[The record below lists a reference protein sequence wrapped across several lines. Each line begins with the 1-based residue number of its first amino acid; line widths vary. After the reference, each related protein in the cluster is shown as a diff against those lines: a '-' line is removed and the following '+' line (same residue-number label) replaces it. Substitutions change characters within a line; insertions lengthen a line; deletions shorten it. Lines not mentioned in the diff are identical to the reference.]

1 MAAATAHFL
10 GGSHA
15 RVSAAPRQ
23 QGGSLGRA
31 LRSPSRRAVPARA
44 PKGRAA
50 VEVLAAKVLIANT
63 KGGGHSAIGL
73 YLTKELLKDGHTITI
88 LNDGDKDKQLS
99 KLPFTQYPSLE
110 SSGVRILWGNP
121 ADPSCFPDQ
130 DFDIVI
136 DNNGKD
142 IESCRGLIDTYGHRV
157 SQYFF
162 VSSAGMHKEN
172 ALAPIIKEDY
182 PRKEKGHFFV
192 EEYLKQRTVPFTIFR
207 PLYPYGQ
214 FSPKDCE
221 QWYMDRILRNRP
233 VPVPFSG
240 TNLVSLS
247 HVEDLATMMAAAVGK
262 VEAVGQAF
270 NLTSD
275 TPLTHAGIAL
285 TIGKLAGKE
294 VKIVSYDPSQV
305 ELGKGEGF
313 PFRTGHFAASADK
326 AKVLLGWSPKHSFEE
341 DMKVRLQDYISSGRL
356 NKEIDFS
363 GDDKILAAV
372 GVMASTH

>member
-1 MAAATAHFL
+1 MPSIAATSAPSQLRCSSFL
-10 GGSHA
+10 GNGLK
-15 RVSAAPRQ
+15 APR
-23 QGGSLGRA
+23 A
-31 LRSPSRRAVPARA
+31 LSVRVVPRRAAHTVD
-44 PKGRAA
+44 
-50 VEVLAAKVLIANT
+50 VQAAKVLIANT

-73 YLTKELLKDGHTITI
+73 YLTKELVKGGHQVTI
-88 LNDGDKDKQLS
+88 LNDGEKDKQLT
-99 KLPFTQYPSLE
+99 KLPFTQYPALE
-110 SSGVRILWGNP
+110 SHGVQIVWGSP
-121 ADPSCFPDQ
+121 ANASCFPPGR
-130 DFDIVI
+130 FDIVI

-142 IESCRGLIDTYGHRV
+142 IDSCRALIDTYGSSV
-157 SQYFF
+157 EQYFF

-192 EEYLKQRTVPFTIFR
+192 EEYLKEKTVPFTIFR

-221 QWYMDRILRNRP
+221 QWFMDRILRDRP

-247 HVEDLATMMAAAVGK
+247 HVEDLATMIAAAVGK

-275 TPLTHAGIAL
+275 TPLSHAGIAE
-285 TIGKLAGKE
+285 TIGKVAGKE
-294 VKIVSYDPSQV
+294 VKLVQYDPSNV
-305 ELGKGEGF
+305 ELAKGEGF

-326 AKVLLGWSPKHSFEE
+326 AKVLLGWAPKHSFEE
-341 DMKVRLQDYISSGRL
+341 DMKVRLQDYIASGRL
-356 NKEIDFS
+356 NKDIDFS
-363 GDDKILAAV
+363 GDEKILRAV
-372 GVMASTH
+372 GALSSSFW